1 MSQQCCEQ
9 APIMTSFGSRRGPGA
24 VKWDYTAAYFRG
36 LGEEATVCERGHIRG
51 ALIE

>member
-1 MSQQCCEQ
+1 MSQQCGEQ

-36 LGEEATVCERGHIRG
+36 LGEEAQSVKEATSEER
-51 ALIE
+51 